1 MRFEMNMKDD
11 FGYTIE
17 EEKQLEDLL
26 YRDFISDSA
35 IKRGMIQ
42 EKIATLKAI
51 LNGVRADLMLQK
63 AVEELIDYDDV
74 IKNRRL
80 EYIKIMNK
88 RI

>member
-1 MRFEMNMKDD
+1 MNMKDD